1 MNIKREEE
9 RKRERTRNVKRG
21 TENWAIE
28 ECERKRN
35 RFRVDRKKWVKKGR

>member
-1 MNIKREEE
+1 MLKE
-9 RKRERTRNVKRG
+9 RQKNK
-21 TENWAIE
+21 AIE